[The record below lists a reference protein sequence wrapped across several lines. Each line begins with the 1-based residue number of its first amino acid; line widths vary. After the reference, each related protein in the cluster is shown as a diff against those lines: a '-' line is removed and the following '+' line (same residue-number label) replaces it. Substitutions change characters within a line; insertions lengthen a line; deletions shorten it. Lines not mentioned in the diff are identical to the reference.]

1 MCDRR
6 IDADYEIEGLDESRR
21 VGKVMQV
28 VGEILQLHA
37 ARWTGSLSR
46 RRTFLQRDEA
56 DAGYVAKRRQSVES
70 DRAAAIEENL
80 SRVVR
85 TPASPAESDP
95 QTGKTGNP
103 GHVLQ
108 RHYWLFGI

>member
-1 MCDRR
+1 MYDRR
-6 IDADYEIEGLDESRR
+6 IDADYEIQDLDEIRR

-80 SRVVR
+80 PRFVR
-85 TPASPAESDP
+85 PPASPAESDP
-95 QTGKTGNP
+95 QAGRTGKPFAPTSNVRGSAS
-103 GHVLQ
+103 
-108 RHYWLFGI
+108 R

>member
-1 MCDRR
+1 MWDRR
-6 IDADYEIEGLDESRR
+6 IDADYGVEGRDESRR

-85 TPASPAESDP
+85 TPPRPAESGA
-95 QTGKTGNP
+95 QAGKTGNP
-103 GHVLQ
+103 GHV
-108 RHYWLFGI
+108 